1 MKLNKLTLKD
11 KKLFDQYLALARH
24 ELAAYAFANIYIWRA
39 LYDIKWA
46 IIENSLCVFFQDKIG
61 CFMYLAPLAKE
72 RRPKVVKEAFAI
84 MDSVNKNKD
93 ISRIEN
99 IETGD
104 LEYYRALGYL
114 AQDKYPDYLC
124 SRDDLARLA
133 GNKFKSQ
140 RAAYNYFI
148 KHYCFDSRRL
158 RATDKADCLKLFNLW
173 LKERISQCNDDIYC
187 GMLEDNRKI
196 IQDTLVDYKRL
207 DFEGIVVR
215 VDKKIKGFSFGYK
228 LNPETFCVLYEVTDL
243 ALKGLAQFIFR
254 RFCQELKKY
263 KYINI
268 MDDSGLEN
276 LRKTKLSYKP
286 VRLVPAYI
294 VKLGDASI
302 FLEPGKRKIETSLN
316 S

>member
-99 IETGD
+99 IETVD

-133 GNKFKSQ
+133 
-140 RAAYNYFI
+140 
-148 KHYCFDSRRL
+148 
-158 RATDKADCLKLFNLW
+158 
-173 LKERISQCNDDIYC
+173 
-187 GMLEDNRKI
+187 
-196 IQDTLVDYKRL
+196 
-207 DFEGIVVR
+207 
-215 VDKKIKGFSFGYK
+215 
-228 LNPETFCVLYEVTDL
+228 
-243 ALKGLAQFIFR
+243 
-254 RFCQELKKY
+254 
-263 KYINI
+263 
-268 MDDSGLEN
+268 
-276 LRKTKLSYKP
+276 
-286 VRLVPAYI
+286 
-294 VKLGDASI
+294 
-302 FLEPGKRKIETSLN
+302 
-316 S
+316 